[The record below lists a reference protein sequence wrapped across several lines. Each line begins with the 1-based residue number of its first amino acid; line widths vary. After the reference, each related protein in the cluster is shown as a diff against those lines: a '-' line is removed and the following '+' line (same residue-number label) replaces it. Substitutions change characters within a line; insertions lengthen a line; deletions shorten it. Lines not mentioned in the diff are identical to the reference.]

1 MSILFG
7 LAPFIAF
14 FLLARAVGVAVG
26 LWAAAVIAVAVV
38 VRSRQRTRSP
48 VKVLEVGAAVLF
60 VALAAVASF
69 VRPDWSVF
77 EVRLAVDLGL
87 VAITLGSILIG
98 RPFTL
103 QYAREQVPPERQSHP
118 LFFTV
123 NRNISAVWALAF
135 IVEAIA
141 SGCVAWVP
149 NLPPVLPLAANVAA
163 LTGAVYFTGE
173 YPKRIRTRFAAAAG
187 G

>member
-1 MSILFG
+1 MSILLG

-26 LWAAAVIAVAVV
+26 LWAAAAIAVAVV
-38 VRSRQRTRSP
+38 IRSRVRTRGP
-48 VKVLEVGAAVLF
+48 AKVLEAGAAVLF

-103 QYAREQVPPERQSHP
+103 QYAREQVSPEVQDNPAFLR
-118 LFFTV
+118 V
-123 NRNISAVWALAF
+123 NRTISAVWVLAF

-141 SGCVAWVP
+141 SACVAWMP
-149 NLPPVLPLAANVAA
+149 GLPPALPVAANVAA
-163 LTGAVYFTGE
+163 LAGAVYFTAE
-173 YPKRIRTRFAAAAG
+173 YPKRIRARFAAAG